1 MRASLEI
8 NYKNNHKIMVI
19 FILSIKSFDKRE
31 RVWYSCLVLL
41 ISTAMYTYSLST
53 QMPRALAISFDKAGN
68 PDIVTLAKSNDTTKL
83 PVNFPIDIFINKYKE
98 WKASFAS
105 TAGKD
110 ETNHL
115 YAILRDMHQAA
126 GINKGNTVWNA
137 DAEMDAFAA
146 YVMAVKTARTTV
158 ATAATAAK
166 PVAIPAISIDST
178 VPAPVST
185 ASSVPMVTPTTTD
198 IPTSSAPASTV
209 PALVVAERDTKV
221 VAKEKV
227 EVAIK
232 WVKIPDWYKLSIDKD
247 NKVWLVGDT
256 GRRYFTIGNPENKD
270 KETKDGLQKWV
281 NTMKTQIEGGWSA
294 GVVTLPKDIEKSKKY
309 PNTVI
314 KSGTEEKDYTKG
326 ESYVESSDEENIFPA
341 YGYKWKTDGE
351 KDFSVEKIKETVSK
365 VAYKVGGTNPPPGLS
380 VTRVVEVGA
389 DDDKE
394 TRVYFSKA
402 LKSVGEYG
410 TGEARSVIALDD
422 GDIDEDFD
430 TVSIDGVIYTVEITG
445 QTIEFTRDSAATE
458 KIKKENADTQKFL
471 TEVKNTVV
479 TVDGLPGVTSIRG
492 LTLDKDGEVRLPISH
507 KDIDGT
513 DYKDIGL
520 GTQETW
526 KDDGG
531 WDDAI
536 VVGSVAY
543 DVSMAWTNNKPSLKF
558 TKNVEKTKEYK
569 DAQDSKL
576 IERNT
581 EFVKKNNK
589 ALTDCATWDICTD
602 TQKPLVA
609 AAIAANAPLSAV
621 KAIQK
626 EMKQKETGIWDTA
639 LLNVLMH
646 QKK

>member
-1 MRASLEI
+1 M
-8 NYKNNHKIMVI
+8 
-19 FILSIKSFDKRE
+19 SIE
-31 RVWYSCLVLL
+31 Q
-41 ISTAMYTYSLST
+41 ST
-53 QMPRALAISFDKAGN
+53 LAIKENKFLMQLVAEKKTLGSN
-68 PDIVTLAKSNDTTKL
+68 PTLDHR
-83 PVNFPIDIFINKYKE
+83 I
-98 WKASFAS
+98 
-105 TAGKD
+105 
-110 ETNHL
+110 
-115 YAILRDMHQAA
+115 
-126 GINKGNTVWNA
+126 KGL
-137 DAEMDAFAA
+137 D
-146 YVMAVKTARTTV
+146 YPSVKTQCEKYFSDNAKLDKNKIINETRSMIANGQVPSEWPHLAAVFLLESQAVTTNVANGTWALKQVVTPISPLTLPNLV
-158 ATAATAAK
+158 ATQVK
-166 PVAIPAISIDST
+166 PIPAA
-178 VPAPVST
+178 V
-185 ASSVPMVTPTTTD
+185 
-198 IPTSSAPASTV
+198 APAAV
-209 PALVVAERDTKV
+209 APADIDTKV

-281 NTMKTQIEGGWSA
+281 NAMKTQIEGGWSA

-341 YGYKWKTDGE
+341 YGYKWKTDEE

-365 VAYKVGGTNPPPGLS
+365 VAYKIGWPNPPPGLS

-394 TRVYFSKA
+394 TRIYFSKA
-402 LKSVGEYG
+402 LKSAGEDG
-410 TGEARSVIALDD
+410 TGEARSVIALED
-422 GDIDEDFD
+422 GDIDEDFE
-430 TVSIDGVIYTVEITG
+430 TVSIDGVVYTIEITG
-445 QTIEFTRDSAATE
+445 QTIGFTRDSAATE

-471 TEVKNTVV
+471 IEVKNTVV
-479 TVDGLPGVTSIRG
+479 TVDGLPGVTSIWG
-492 LTLDKDGEVRLPISH
+492 LTLDKDGQVRLPISH
-507 KDIDGT
+507 KMLDGT
-513 DYKDIGL
+513 DAKALNL
-520 GTQETW
+520 GSQEVW

-531 WDDAI
+531 WDDGR

-543 DVSMAWTNNKPSLKF
+543 KIDMTWTNDKPSLKF

-576 IERNT
+576 IEKNT

-602 TQKPLVA
+602 TQKPLVE
-609 AAIAANAPLSAV
+609 AAIVTDAPLSAV

-626 EMKQKETGIWDTA
+626 EMKQKETGIWDTV
-639 LLNVLMH
+639 LLNALMH